1 MNESIMTDSLKTAL
15 EAIDNVFDGIDR
27 NYRDNFWNNRQPKQR
42 PSQQERDTVNVFSSF
57 VTAVNKAPSSVKP
70 VEKQRHR
77 QSTTVTARG

>member
-1 MNESIMTDSLKTAL
+1 MNDKDIPL
-15 EAIDNVFDGIDR
+15 ENIL
-27 NYRDNFWNNRQPKQR
+27 DNFFFQSRKQQHENFRNNRQPKQR